1 MIIFDANAVNLLS
14 PEGPRADIIRKLRQS
29 RHHRVAVPWMVLEEL
44 AAHQANLYPVKHQAV
59 LNTLEKL
66 RAILPWEPENSL
78 EPLDLERLLDHW
90 RKVYGEIFEVIE
102 TSDGVIRRA
111 FQREAMALPPTKRG
125 KDHSEGGRDAAIWF
139 SILEFLKQNPD
150 EHVHFVTNNST
161 DFSDGIGYPYPMN
174 EDIRGMEH
182 RLTLLQDFDQ
192 VVSQFTKEVSGTDAE
207 AAAGELL
214 RSLPVRERVSQTAVE
229 VLSSPTGFA
238 GLGTTDVTVEWREWL
253 ASPEVDLLSVTDVTG
268 HEIEGDVWYTA
279 KASWLLYGLA
289 LNGEEAS
296 ARYVSCVWHMKVLFS
311 TAEGDEAPTLLATE
325 EPLPPDTDDEPCMK
339 ILQDLKK
346 RVTGVAAGVKQ
357 NLLAAQSSVE
367 RLATEQLPPSLR
379 EFKLATDQWAR
390 KLAADRA
397 ALQALIDT
405 PTTGL
410 AQKLAA
416 DRAALQALLDTTP
429 ANKIARQFAE
439 NQAALR
445 ALIDPPSRFVRQLA
459 ENQAA
464 LQGLQALLAPQMTF
478 AQRLADSMAKLDIA
492 TTAPQPTAGDD
503 APDDNAEQPESPG
516 DVGDAP
522 TQEPDADGGDHDE

>member
-1 MIIFDANAVNLLS
+1 LIIFDTNAVNLLP

-29 RHHRVAVPWMVLEEL
+29 RHHRVAVPWMVLEEM
-44 AAHQANLYPVKHQAV
+44 AAHQAHLYPVKHQAV

-66 RAILPWEPENSL
+66 RDVLPWEPENSL
-78 EPLDLERLLDHW
+78 EPLDLERFLDHW

-139 SILEFLKQNPD
+139 SVLDFLEQNPD
-150 EHVHFVTNNST
+150 QHVHFVTNNSKDFT
-161 DFSDGIGYPYPMN
+161 DGTGYPYPMN

-238 GLGTTDVTVEWREWL
+238 GLGAADAAVEWREWL

-279 KASWLLYGLA
+279 KAGWLLYGLA

-296 ARYVSCVWHMKVLFS
+296 PRYIACVWHMKVLFS
-311 TAEGDEAPTLLATE
+311 TTEGDETPTLLATE
-325 EPLPPDTDDEPCMK
+325 EPSPPDTRDEPCMR
-339 ILQDLKK
+339 ILRSLKK
-346 RVTGVAAGVKQ
+346 RVTGVAADTKQ
-357 NLLAAQSSVE
+357 NLRAAQSSAE
-367 RLATEQLPPSLR
+367 RLVTEQLPPSMRRLD
-379 EFKLATDQWAR
+379 LATNQLAQ
-390 KLAADRA
+390 KFAADRA

-405 PTTGL
+405 PVTRF

-416 DRAALQALLDTTP
+416 DRAALQALFDTP
-429 ANKIARQFAE
+429 AHNLARQLAE

-445 ALIDPPSRFVRQLA
+445 ALMDTPTTR
-459 ENQAA
+459 
-464 LQGLQALLAPQMTF
+464 F
-478 AQRLADSMAKLDIA
+478 AQRLADSMPKLDIA
-492 TTAPQPTAGDD
+492 TTAPQPTSGED
-503 APDDNAEQPESPG
+503 APDDDPEQLESPG
-516 DVGDAP
+516 DVEDAP
-522 TQEPDADGGDHDE
+522 TAEPDADGGGHGE